1 MSEIILKNLHVID
14 PARNID
20 EKGDLAYCDGVM
32 VEPSELKNLQ
42 KFLVPTTPLVVWIDK
57 DKFWSSGFDSQEV
70 TSKIINSGIY
80 TRMQKLYSYGLVDC
94 YIFK

>member
-32 VEPSELKNLQ
+32 VEPSELKNPQ
-42 KFLVPTTPLVVWIDK
+42 IIDDIAK
-57 DKFWSSGFDSQEV
+57 
-70 TSKIINSGIY
+70 NY
-80 TRMQKLYSYGLVDC
+80 P
-94 YIFK
+94 